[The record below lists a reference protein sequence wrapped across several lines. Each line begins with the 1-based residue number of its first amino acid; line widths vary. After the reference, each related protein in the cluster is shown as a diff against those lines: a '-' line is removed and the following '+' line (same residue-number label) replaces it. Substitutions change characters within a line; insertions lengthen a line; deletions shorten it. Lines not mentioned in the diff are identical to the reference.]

1 MRKHTLA
8 AVALVLSS
16 ILATAPAAVATAP
29 TVSAYDETAGMQD
42 VILAVVSGTQSTPTA
57 TETRSRPRSHT
68 RAGESEPLRQEQQKS
83 LGTAFAAQKV
93 AAVPFSPRDA
103 GIMGMAAIIL
113 AASGA
118 LTLGAGVI
126 RQQREPERYDEL

>member
-57 TETRSRPRSHT
+57 TETRSHT

-118 LTLGAGVI
+118 LTLAAGVI
-126 RQQREPERYDEL
+126 RRQREPERYDEL